1 MSKSF
6 YIYILT
12 NFNRTTLYIGVT
24 NTLVRR
30 LREHISQE
38 NTQSFTVKY
47 NIKYC
52 VYYELFTDIRIAIAR
67 EKEIKKWH
75 RIRKIKLIESR
86 NINWKTFA
94 YNSLLLQSFDYQT
107 RE

>member
-1 MSKSF
+1 MTKSY

-24 NTLVRR
+24 NNLARR
-30 LREHISQE
+30 LEEHISQE
-38 NTQSFTVKY
+38 KTQSFTAKY

-52 VYYELFTDIRIAIAR
+52 IYYELFTDIRMAIAR
-67 EKEIKKWH
+67 EKEIKKWQ
-75 RIRKIKLIESR
+75 RNRKIKLIESR